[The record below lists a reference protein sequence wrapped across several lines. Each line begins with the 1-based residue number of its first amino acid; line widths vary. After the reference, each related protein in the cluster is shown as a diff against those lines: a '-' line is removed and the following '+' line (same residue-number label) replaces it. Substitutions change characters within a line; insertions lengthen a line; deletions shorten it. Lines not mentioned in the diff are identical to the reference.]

1 MNADE
6 RIEEYLSAAPRPAAP
21 DSLMNRLRND
31 IAFRGTPARPSAL
44 RRWFAPSSEGISYWR
59 VAAAAVIALI
69 VLLPL
74 SYGATQLIKRLGTI
88 SQLPGVSKAKFPWGY
103 GGAALSPD
111 GKYLAGTTM
120 GFELVVIDT
129 STGELRKLAENCF
142 WCTPVVWSA
151 DGSEIAYLSR
161 RGDLRTG
168 MGLHPSSLLALSMKT
183 GKTRILMEDP
193 LWPEDW
199 SSDGKLIL
207 GEKMSQKGLGAAV
220 LVNLGNKEET
230 VLAEEGASPRFASNA
245 RSLSYVTKEAN
256 RSILHL
262 RSVDGTSHV
271 RYADFPG
278 TIDKPLWSPDGT
290 HVVFAGTQM
299 GLDRRHKDLWALRVE
314 GDRFLGLPLPV
325 IPNVQQMQFY
335 NWSQNGQL
343 AYVTGFQLDGIYTL
357 PVDARTGKAGG
368 PPRQLMLGGNQCC
381 WSPDGKQIAFWQKQ
395 EGGEGAFIFVSA
407 DSGERIRTLSVAE
420 LTGTSPGMSWSP
432 DGRLIACG
440 GTAKQKRRGVFLI
453 TVETG
458 DIRLLAPLERAPNS
472 LTWSPDGKAIAYGQ
486 NNGVYVVNV
495 EDGKPRQIASPAEK
509 EEIFNRP
516 FFAPDG
522 GSVAYA
528 HLKGPNCD
536 TVLATTID
544 GKETREICRVKD
556 AKLNMRVFSLSPDGR
571 RIVFTPGDEKIWC
584 APTDGGE
591 PFLMADISDLGETV
605 FAWGAEWSPK
615 GDAISFGVGRQEY
628 QYWVMENF
636 LPLAKAGKR

>member
-1 MNADE
+1 MN
-6 RIEEYLSAAPRPAAP
+6 IEEKIEQCLRVAPKPLAP
-21 DSLMNRLRND
+21 DSLADKLRKN
-31 IAFRGTPARPSAL
+31 IAVREVETRKSAL
-44 RRWFAPSSEGISYWR
+44 QKFFAPSGEQVSRWR
-59 VAAAAVIALI
+59 VAAAAVITMA

-74 SYGATQLIKRLGTI
+74 SYGATKLIKRFSTI

-103 GGAALSPD
+103 DGAALSPD
-111 GKYLAGTTM
+111 GKYVAGATM

-129 STGELRKLAENCF
+129 STGEQRCLAKNCF
-142 WCTPVVWSA
+142 WGTAVVWSA

-161 RGDLRTG
+161 RGDWRIGTG
-168 MGLHPSSLLALSMKT
+168 RQAASLLALSFKT
-183 GKTRILMEDP
+183 GKTRVLMEDP
-193 LWPEDW
+193 LWLEDW
-199 SSDGKLIL
+199 SSDGKVVL
-207 GEKMSQKGLGAAV
+207 GEKMSKEGLGAAV
-220 LVNLGNKEET
+220 MVNLETKEET
-230 VLAEEGASPRFASNA
+230 VLAKEGASPRFAPNA
-245 RSLSYVTKEAN
+245 RFLSYVTKEAN
-256 RSILHL
+256 WSILHL
-262 RSVDGTSHV
+262 RRVDGTSEV
-271 RYADFPG
+271 QYADFPG

-290 HVVFAGTQM
+290 YVVFVGTQV
-299 GLDRRHKDLWALRVE
+299 GIDRRHKDLWAVRVE
-314 GDRFLGLPLPV
+314 GDQFIGLPLPV
-325 IPNVQQMQFY
+325 IPNVEQMQFF

-343 AYVTGFQLDGIYTL
+343 AYVTGFQLGGVYTL
-357 PVDARTGKAGG
+357 PVDARTGKARG
-368 PPRQLMLGGNQCC
+368 PLRQLMLGGNQCC

-395 EGGEGAFIFVSA
+395 EGSEGTLIFVSA
-407 DSGERIRTLSVAE
+407 SSGEKIRTLSVAE
-420 LTGTSPGMSWSP
+420 MTGVSPGMSWSP

-440 GTAKQKRRGVFLI
+440 GTAKQKRQGVFLI

-458 DIRLLAPLERAPNS
+458 NVRLLAPLEKAPNS

-495 EDGKPRQIASPAEK
+495 EDGKSRQIVSPTEK

-556 AKLNMRVFSLSPDGR
+556 AKQNMRVFSLSPDGR

-605 FAWGAEWSPK
+605 FAWWPEWSPK
-615 GDAISFGVGRQEY
+615 GDAIGFGVGRQEY

-636 LPLAKAGKR
+636 LPPAEAGGR

>member
-1 MNADE
+1 MNTE
-6 RIEEYLSAAPRPAAP
+6 EKIEQCLRAAPKPPAP
-21 DSLMNRLRND
+21 SSLLNKLRND
-31 IAFRGTPARPSAL
+31 ICLRERETRPSAV
-44 RRWFAPSSEGISYWR
+44 RRWFAPSGEGISPWR
-59 VAAAAVIALI
+59 VAVAAVIALI

-74 SYGATQLIKRLGTI
+74 SYGATQLIKRFSTI

-103 GGAALSPD
+103 DGAALSPD
-111 GKYLAGTTM
+111 GKYVAGTTM
-120 GFELVVIDT
+120 SFELVVIDA
-129 STGELRKLAENCF
+129 STGEQRGLAKDCF
-142 WCTPVVWSA
+142 WGTPVVWSA

-161 RGDLRTG
+161 RGDWHTDVGRQ
-168 MGLHPSSLLALSMKT
+168 PSSVLALSLKT

-193 LWPEDW
+193 LWVEDW

-207 GEKMSQKGLGAAV
+207 GERISQKGLGSAV
-220 LVNLGNKEET
+220 LVNLENKDET
-230 VLAEEGASPRFASNA
+230 VLANEWASPRFAPNG

-271 RYADFPG
+271 QYTDFPG
-278 TIDKPLWSPDGT
+278 TIGKPLWSPDGT
-290 HVVFAGTQM
+290 HVVFVGTQR
-299 GLDRRHKDLWALRVE
+299 GIDRQHKDLWALRVE
-314 GDRFLGLPLPV
+314 GDRFIGLPLPV
-325 IPNVQQMQFY
+325 IPNVEQMQFF

-343 AYVTGFQLDGIYTL
+343 AYVTGFQLGGIYTL
-357 PVDARTGKAGG
+357 PVDARTRKASG

-381 WSPDGKQIAFWQKQ
+381 WSPDGKQIAFWKKQ
-395 EGGEGAFIFVSA
+395 EGGEGAFVFVSA
-407 DSGERIRTLSVAE
+407 SGGEIMRTLSLAE
-420 LTGTSPGMSWSP
+420 ITGVSPGMAWSP

-440 GTAKQKRRGVFLI
+440 GTAKQKRRGIFLI

-458 DIRLLAPLERAPNS
+458 DVRLLTPLEKAPNS
-472 LTWSPDGKAIAYGQ
+472 LTWSPDGKVIAYGQ

-495 EDGKPRQIASPAEK
+495 EDGKPRQIASPTEK

-516 FFAPDG
+516 FFASDG
-522 GSVAYA
+522 SSVAYA

-544 GKETREICRVKD
+544 GKETREICHVKD

-591 PFLMADISDLGETV
+591 PFLMADISDLGKTV

-615 GDAISFGVGRQEY
+615 GDAISFGVGREEY

-636 LPLAKAGKR
+636 LPVAKAGRQ